1 MTARQTIV
9 ATIEVD
15 ASHLATRAAGD
26 ERIPVAISSE
36 YPVVREDLSTGRPYL
51 EVLEHTPEAVDLS
64 RAVRGLP
71 LLASHDQ
78 RDQYGVVE
86 ELRVGNDRKLRGW
99 LRFSRSAKGQELRQD
114 VVDGIRNSLSVGYAT
129 GDAYRTET
137 RPDGMTVRRYS
148 RWTPFEVSTVPIP
161 ADPTVGVNRAA
172 SVAPKPTTT
181 TRTTVQTDH
190 ETEQHDDTE
199 TEQRRLSSFLQMA
212 ESAGRTVA
220 QMHEDMRRY
229 RTPEAYGRALLQEM
243 QDNVNHQQRMYP
255 AAGGVSRAF
264 LEGFSEAV
272 FAPEGQS
279 ARDNTRRLAKET
291 GLAARGSLVPL
302 SSRTITSTGLGTG
315 KEFSPILQ
323 GDMIDL
329 MRPRM
334 IATEFGAQIETYL
347 GGTVSRPTI
356 TSDAAF
362 TWLAENPGSG
372 VAASDVGTGA
382 IVMQPRAVS
391 TRTTHT
397 AQSLRTST
405 PETAAM
411 IMQAHAARLA
421 VAVDAATLAGTGSNN
436 QPTGILYNA
445 GVNLV
450 AMGTN
455 GAAVSYAKLCELE
468 QAIDAANAPM
478 EGLGFVST
486 PQIRSRMRQTMDFPS
501 AAAGRPL
508 WDFQNTVLGHRA
520 MTTTSMPSTL
530 TKGTSNG
537 TCHAAILGDF
547 SQVVIAYWGA
557 LEVIVDPYTDA
568 AKGLTHITSTMYV
581 DVGVIQPGAFAVI
594 RDLTLA

>member
-1 MTARQTIV
+1 MTSRSTML
-9 ATIEVD
+9 ATLEVD
-15 ASHLATRAAGD
+15 ASHLATRKAD
-26 ERIPVAISSE
+26 DDRIPVAISSE
-36 YPVVREDLSTGRPYL
+36 FPVERHDAMTGRTFL

-71 LLASHDQ
+71 LLDGHDQ

-129 GDAYRTET
+129 GETYRTET
-137 RPDGMTVRRYS
+137 RPDGTQVRRYS
-148 RWTPFEVSTVPIP
+148 RWTPYEVSTVPIP

-172 SVAPKPTTT
+172 VAVGVTPSPQGHSMTNEETTAEPS
-181 TRTTVQTDH
+181 R
-190 ETEQHDDTE
+190 EE
-199 TEQRRLSSFLQMA
+199 RFMQMA
-212 ESAGRTVA
+212 DAAGRSVT
-220 QMHEDMRRY
+220 QMRKDMDKF
-229 RTPEAYGRALLQEM
+229 RTPEAYGRFLLDEM
-243 QDNVNHQQRMYP
+243 TSAVDHRFAPTAPSSRVL
-255 AAGGVSRAF
+255 SRAF
-264 LEGFSEAV
+264 LDGFSEALY
-272 FAPEGQS
+272 APEGQA
-279 ARDNTRRLAKET
+279 ARESTRTLAKEL
-291 GLAARGSLVPL
+291 GIPVRGSLVPL
-302 SSRTITSTGLGTG
+302 RARTLTSTGVGTG
-315 KEFSPILQ
+315 KEFSPVLQ
-323 GDMIDL
+323 GDLVDL

-334 IATEFGAQIETYL
+334 IATEFGARIETYV

-356 TSDAAF
+356 TADAAY

-372 VAASDVGTGA
+372 VAASDLGTGA
-382 IVMQPRAVS
+382 ITMIPRGVF

-397 AQSLRTST
+397 AQSLRTSS
-405 PETAAM
+405 PETAAT
-411 IMQAHAARLA
+411 IMDAHAARLA
-421 VAVDAATLAGTGSNN
+421 VAVDAGVLAGTGTSN
-436 QPTGILYNA
+436 QPTGILNNA

-455 GAAVSYAKLCELE
+455 GGTVSYAKLCELE
-468 QAIDAANAPM
+468 QAIDAANAPR

-508 WDFQNTVLGHRA
+508 WDFANTVLGHRA

-530 TKGTSNG
+530 TKGTSSG
-537 TCHAAILGDF
+537 VCHGAILGDF

-568 AKGLTHITSTMYV
+568 AKGLVHITSTLYV